1 MLNCREIVIFG
12 KKMRILLMKLMMR
25 KKEVMGMWIL
35 KSKEFL

>member
-35 KSKEFL
+35 RSKEFL